1 MKSITE
7 FQKDLLRDFPEY
19 LPERMVG
26 SEITTQTISKNGKD
40 MTGIIV
46 KMGQVSP
53 VLYVEKLYDQY
64 SNGQSYEEVLEG
76 ITRTLENV
84 VPPSVDSVV
93 EKLKNWEENAQL
105 LAVPVDHPKA
115 QKFKA
120 AQIVGDIAAVPC
132 CVVSS
137 DSEGFGL
144 VTYDDLLCSQFDI
157 DEQTLIESA
166 KANMAKDVSLKTLRD
181 MVAGM
186 MPPEMEG
193 FLPPPTD
200 MELNT
205 FVLTNTRGQQGAAA
219 IFSQEIMDKIC
230 AEHSALKDGCVIL
243 PSSIHEV
250 ILMPM
255 SVADPAE
262 LATMVQNI
270 NGDVVSAE
278 EQLSNN
284 IYAYYPGIGLEPI
297 DVGRSR

>member
-7 FQKDLLRDFPEY
+7 FQKDLLRDFPDY
-19 LPERMVG
+19 LPERMAG

-40 MTGIIV
+40 MTGIVV

-64 SNGQSYEEVLEG
+64 SNGQSYEEVLES

-84 VPPSVDSVV
+84 TPPSVDSVID
-93 EKLKNWEENAQL
+93 KLKNWEEDARL
-105 LAVPVDHPKA
+105 LAVPADHPKA
-115 QKFKA
+115 KNFKA
-120 AQIVGDIAAVPC
+120 TQIVGDIAAVPC

-144 VTYDDLLCSQFDI
+144 VTYDDTLCSHLDI
-157 DEQTLIESA
+157 DEKMLLESA

-186 MPPEMEG
+186 MPPEMED

-200 MELNT
+200 MELST
-205 FVLTNTRGQQGAAA
+205 FVLTNTRGQQGAAT

-230 AEHSALKDGCVIL
+230 TENSALKDGCVIL

-255 SVADPAE
+255 SVADPTE
-262 LATMVQNI
+262 LAAMVQNI
-270 NGDVVSAE
+270 NGDVVSAA
-278 EQLSNN
+278 EQLSDN